1 MNEKKFKDLLL
12 TWKMDEKAISKNIEY
27 VKKYEEFLSG
37 KDVDKATITDFN
49 NYISQLM
56 KLDDSEIKEHLYA
69 IYRYYFSVNNKE
81 FIIACGET
89 MDGNDVFHN
98 LYDEV
103 EKELGKEMRE
113 KIFAGVE
120 LPKPGVDQK
129 TKVEIT
135 KVVMDRMDELVE
147 PEKRNEIMSSGLHRL
162 GEAGLKR
169 MREVFLEADDI
180 DDFLDKRQE
189 ALIERLEGYRDRDEL
204 WFTQPIN
211 DDVVE
216 YVRKNP
222 TIEYGVREGDKV
234 ITTKIPYQTI
244 KWLNEKDPLKKKYHY
259 CHCFW
264 VRESLKKEDSLISS
278 SFCYCSAGF
287 YKQQWDAILDQPV
300 KVDMV
305 ESVLKGDPVCKFAI
319 HLPKEIIE
327 KVEKKK
333 E

>member
-1 MNEKKFKDLLL
+1 L
-12 TWKMDEKAISKNIEY
+12 DEKNFKEMLLKWQMDQESINKNIEY
-27 VKKYEEFLSG
+27 VKKYEEFLPSR
-37 KDVDKATITDFN
+37 DTEKATINDVN
-49 NYISQLM
+49 NYIAQIQYL
-56 KLDDSEIKEHLYA
+56 KVDEIKERLFA
-69 IYRYYFSVNNKE
+69 IYRYYFSINNKE
-81 FIIACGET
+81 MVIAFGET
-89 MDGNDVFHN
+89 MDGTDVFQN

-103 EKELGKEMRE
+103 EKELGKEIRD
-113 KIFAGVE
+113 KIFADIE
-120 LPKPGVDQK
+120 LPKPGADQK
-129 TKVEIT
+129 VKIALT
-135 KVVMDRMDELVE
+135 KVVMDRMDEFVE
-147 PEKRNEIMSSGLHRL
+147 PEKCKEIMSSGLHRL

-169 MREVFLEADDI
+169 MREVFLQAKDI

-211 DDVVE
+211 DEVIE

-244 KWLNEKDPLKKKYHY
+244 KWLNEKDPIKKKYHY

-264 VRESLKKEDSLISS
+264 VRESLKKEDSLISP

-287 YKQQWDAILDQPV
+287 YKQQWDAILDKPV
-300 KVDMV
+300 KVEML
-305 ESVLKGDPVCKFAI
+305 ESILKGDPVCKFAI
-319 HLPKEIIE
+319 HLPSEVVE
-327 KVEKKK
+327 KVEKK